1 MSYQYIR
8 SLPLFTIILFAIISC
23 TKSFTTIP
31 SIQISSQL
39 HNLQRRRISSALS
52 TASVS
57 SDGGEQSSA
66 VPRKPQTFR
75 EGEIMGLRLMQDG
88 RHEDALN
95 GMRMLCV
102 FLCILFRSMHGEV
115 YYSNHAHI
123 HLFFY

>member
-23 TKSFTTIP
+23 TKSFTSISS

-57 SDGGEQSSA
+57 SDGGGEQQSSA

-88 RHEDALN
+88 KHEDALN
-95 GMRMLCV
+95 GMYIIILCV
-102 FLCILFRSMHGEV
+102 CLYV
-115 YYSNHAHI
+115 Y
-123 HLFFY
+123 FKK

>member
-31 SIQISSQL
+31 SIQISSQQ
-39 HNLQRRRISSALS
+39 HNLQRRRIQSALS

-57 SDGGEQSSA
+57 SDGGGEQSSA

-88 RHEDALN
+88 KHEDALN
-95 GMRMLCV
+95 GMYNMLYVC
-102 FLCILFRSMHGEV
+102 LICM
-115 YYSNHAHI
+115 YT
-123 HLFFY
+123 

>member
-8 SLPLFTIILFAIISC
+8 SLSLFSIILFTIISC

-31 SIQISSQL
+31 SIQTSSQQ
-39 HNLQRRRISSALS
+39 HNLQRRRIQSALS

-57 SDGGEQSSA
+57 SDGGGEQQSSA

-88 RHEDALN
+88 KHEDALN
-95 GMRMLCV
+95 GMCIILCMFV
-102 FLCILFRSMHGEV
+102 CIL
-115 YYSNHAHI
+115 
-123 HLFFY
+123 

>member
-8 SLPLFTIILFAIISC
+8 SLSLFTIILLTIISC
-23 TKSFTTIP
+23 TKSFTSIP
-31 SIQISSQL
+31 SIQISSQQ
-39 HNLQRRRISSALS
+39 HNLQRRRIQSALS

-57 SDGGEQSSA
+57 SDGGGEQQSSAA

-95 GMRMLCV
+95 GMC
-102 FLCILFRSMHGEV
+102 
-115 YYSNHAHI
+115 
-123 HLFFY
+123 

>member
-1 MSYQYIR
+1 
-8 SLPLFTIILFAIISC
+8 
-23 TKSFTTIP
+23 
-31 SIQISSQL
+31 
-39 HNLQRRRISSALS
+39 LQRRRIQSALS

-57 SDGGEQSSA
+57 SDGGGEQSSA

-95 GMRMLCV
+95 GMCMLCV
-102 FLCILFRSMHGEV
+102 CLYVVLLEVCTEV